1 MKKKLARFIALFCS
15 VLMVSFSFQSVS
27 FAKEADDATA
37 IVSAE
42 ETVQAEET
50 VEDNDIVSEEGEVLD
65 AEQGGDESVVIIDE
79 NEADETADE
88 DVAEDSEADAVDE
101 ETDAEETDADVTDS
115 EEIDSEE
122 ISSEEISSEEI
133 DSEEVASEIIE
144 HMDEEELLEILEE
157 EIINATELANIK
169 VGWNKMDNGKWRYYT
184 TTSKYYKDTVQLI
197 NGEYYGFDSDGY
209 MWDTEGQEK
218 YCNGSFYRVQVN
230 KGGSLI
236 KDKWFST
243 PNLYT
248 EGLTDWYYYGSDGK
262 GYSGLKTVN
271 SVQYIFRYDG
281 MMQRDAFITEGGN
294 SYASDEDGIAH
305 KLTKGGWTKVGK
317 KWYYQN
323 SDGSFPP
330 GYSIQKLGNSYYYF
344 RYNGEAA
351 NDETESLSL
360 NNNYYRAHSN
370 ATLYV
375 NEWYQTTWGDWY
387 WYGNEGKAPTTPGIY
402 TIDTKNYMI
411 SSGGRLMTNSSMTVG
426 NAPYVSDSDG
436 VAYKIENNKWTQVGK
451 YYYYAISNKKLTNQ
465 VKEINGSL
473 YGFDYVGRMYDD
485 TSFSIYDSDSGNYKS
500 YRAKKGGKL
509 YRSEWFESTYR
520 YSDSDWYYYGS
531 DGVRVSG
538 LQTIN
543 GSKYYFNDSMYKSCY
558 VLISDKL
565 YQCDGNGRVTSVSGT
580 KLFTGVKY
588 EYLVYLENGKPLK
601 SDWKQIN
608 GKWFYF
614 GSNGAAYRDQT
625 ASIDGKRYYFTDDG
639 TMATSGWFKS
649 YSDTYYAQ
657 PNGELL
663 TGEQKIGG
671 KYYYF
676 SNYGAMLKGA
686 IVYNGKLYIT
696 NPDGTYRMTANN
708 NAWTNVDGTYYY
720 AKNGNFYKGQVADID
735 GNTYYFNSDG
745 TMAKNEVRNRSLYGS
760 NGARIKKSG
769 WNSFNNEWY
778 YLDSDYRA
786 YQGTIETINGVQ
798 YAFDYECK
806 MVRNANYNG
815 IYFDESGHRTDM
827 EKKDGWVL
835 YGGYYYYYKNG
846 AKVTDKWIDGYYLD
860 SAGQME
866 RNTITPDGYYV
877 GNDGKYVKNQV
888 INGVALKSDGK
899 LASKGWIKLNG
910 KSYYVT
916 DDNGTVNTRNYF
928 VVDKNLYQ
936 FDYDGVYVKTVAT
949 NVQNDTWYQATY
961 AYTYDGH
968 TYSETQWTY
977 IKNGQTCTGLVDV
990 ANGDTYYFYSNGYMG
1005 EYSSYAYP
1013 NDGSGRAYCLEKG
1026 KVDKTATGWKN
1037 GYYYGADNRTSGYDW
1052 VTVNGKLYYGYSGS
1066 GSSTRS
1072 TTQYINGNIYNFNKD
1087 GSLSGQDNTQ
1097 NGWKKLG
1104 VDWYYF
1110 KNGKALYDGLYEI
1123 DGKTYAFNYD
1133 GKLYKTESVV
1143 YGYHINASGCLD
1155 KTKGFKTIDG
1165 TQYYFDAN
1173 GKALYGV
1180 QKINGKVY
1188 YF

>member
-101 ETDAEETDADVTDS
+101 ETDAEETDAEVTDFD
-115 EEIDSEE
+115 EID
-122 ISSEEISSEEI
+122 SEEI

-157 EIINATELANIK
+157 EIIDATELASPKI
-169 VGWNKMDNGKWRYYT
+169 GWNKMDNGKWRYYT
-184 TTSKYYKDTVQLI
+184 TAVKYYKDTVQLI
-197 NGEYYGFDSDGY
+197 DGYYFGFDSNGY
-209 MWDTEGQEK
+209 MWDTEGQER
-218 YCNGSFYRVQVN
+218 YWNGSYYRVQNNNGCRLV
-230 KGGSLI
+230 
-236 KDKWFST
+236 KDNWFST

-281 MMQRDAFITEGGN
+281 MMQRDAFTTVDGV

-323 SDGSFPP
+323 SDGTFPP

-351 NDETESLSL
+351 NDETESLYL
-360 NNNYYRAHSN
+360 NNYYYRAHSN

-387 WYGNEGKAPTTPGIY
+387 WYGDGGKKPNTSGIY
-402 TIDTKNYMI
+402 TIGSTNYML
-411 SSGGRLMTNSSMTVG
+411 SSDGRLMTNSSMTVG
-426 NAPYVSDSDG
+426 NVPYVSDSNG
-436 VAYKIENNKWTQVGK
+436 VAYKIANNKWTLVDGN
-451 YYYYAISNKKLTNQ
+451 YYYAINNKVLTNQ
-465 VKEINGSL
+465 VKEINGYL
-473 YGFDYVGRMYDD
+473 YGFDYNGRMYDNA
-485 TSFSIYDSDSGNYKS
+485 SFDIYDSSSGNYKY

-509 YRSEWFESTYR
+509 YRSEWFEETYR
-520 YSDSDWYYYGS
+520 YSASDWYYYGS
-531 DGVRVSG
+531 NGVRVSG

-543 GSKYYFNDSMYKSCY
+543 GNKYYFNDVMYKNCY

-565 YQCDGNGRVTSVSGT
+565 YQADGSGHITSVTGTNLFSG
-580 KLFTGVKY
+580 VRY
-588 EYLVYLENGKPLK
+588 QYLVYLENGKPLK
-601 SDWKQIN
+601 SDWKKIN
-608 GKWFYF
+608 GQYFYF
-614 GSNGAAYRDQT
+614 NSNGAAYRNT
-625 ASIDGKRYYFTDDG
+625 SVKIDGKRYFFTDDG
-639 TMATSGWFKS
+639 TLAMNGWFK
-649 YSDTYYAQ
+649 YANVTYYAKT
-657 PNGELL
+657 NGELL
-663 TGEQKIGG
+663 TGEQKING

-676 SNYGAMLKGA
+676 TSDGGMQRGAV
-686 IVYNGKLYIT
+686 VYNGNLYIT
-696 NPDGTYRMTANN
+696 NPDGTYRMRANN

-720 AKNGNFYKGQVADID
+720 VKDGNFLMGTTADIN
-735 GNTYYFNSDG
+735 GNTYYFNYDG
-745 TMAKNEVRNRSLYGS
+745 TMAKNEVVNRSLYGS
-760 NGARIKKSG
+760 NGARIKNKG
-769 WNSFNNEWY
+769 WNLLNNEWY

-786 YQGTIETINGVQ
+786 YQSTIQTIDGVQ
-798 YAFDYECK
+798 YAFNYEGK
-806 MVRNANYNG
+806 MVRNSTYNG
-815 IYFDESGHRTDM
+815 IYFDGSGHRTDM

-846 AKVTDKWIDGYYLD
+846 AKVTNKWIDGYYLN
-860 SAGQME
+860 SAGQMA
-866 RNTITPDGYYV
+866 RNTTTPDGYYV

-888 INGVALKSDGK
+888 IDGYAVKSDGK
-899 LASKGWIKLNG
+899 LASKGWIKING
-910 KSYYVT
+910 KSYYV
-916 DDNGTVNTRNYF
+916 VNDEGLINERNYL
-928 VVDKNLYQ
+928 VVDNNLYQ
-936 FDYDGVYVKTVAT
+936 FDYYGLYLKTVAK
-949 NVQNDTWYQATY
+949 NVTNDTWYQATY
-961 AYTYDGH
+961 TETYEGQ
-968 TYSETQWTY
+968 TYSVKQWVY
-977 IKNGQTCTGLVDV
+977 IKNGQVSVGLVDDTKG
-990 ANGDTYYFYSNGYMG
+990 NTYYFYSNGYLG
-1005 EYSSYAYP
+1005 EYNSIAYTD
-1013 NDGSGRAYCLEKG
+1013 DGSGRYYYAENGL
-1026 KVDKTATGWKN
+1026 VDKTATGWKK
-1037 GYYYGADNRTSGYDW
+1037 GYYFGADNRTSTSDW
-1052 VTVNGKLYYGYSGS
+1052 VNVNGKLYYGFSGT
-1066 GSSTRS
+1066 GSDTRS
-1072 TTQYINGNIYNFNKD
+1072 TVQYISGAVYTFNKD

-1104 VDWYYF
+1104 DDWYYF
-1110 KNGKALYDGLYEI
+1110 KNGKAVSYGLYEI
-1123 DGKTYAFNYD
+1123 DGKIYAFDSN
-1133 GKLYKTESVV
+1133 GTLYKTESVV
-1143 YGYHINASGCLD
+1143 NGYHINASGYVD
-1155 KTKGFKTIDG
+1155 KTQGFKTING
-1165 TQYYFDAN
+1165 HQYYFDAN
-1173 GKALYGV
+1173 GKALSGV